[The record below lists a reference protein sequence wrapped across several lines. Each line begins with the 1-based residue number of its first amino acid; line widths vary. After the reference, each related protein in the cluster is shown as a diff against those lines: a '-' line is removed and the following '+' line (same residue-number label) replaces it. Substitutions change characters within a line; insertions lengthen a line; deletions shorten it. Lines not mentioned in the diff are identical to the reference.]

1 MEENS
6 SLHVSSLHDNKCGT
20 SGRQMSTCMASSSTV
35 HSTPILTQLD
45 ASLPAPT
52 NPPTVIHQDNPSA
65 STTPIFPSPNVR
77 KHTRGRFAE
86 EYGMFRRKQNEY
98 YDLLIQQTKREH
110 QEQLRVYQVQLE
122 AAEKQCQVYEAQ
134 LDMCT
139 AIKNRIYDTC
149 SHMERLG
156 TEIQSKIMKQ

>member
-1 MEENS
+1 MP
-6 SLHVSSLHDNKCGT
+6 
-20 SGRQMSTCMASSSTV
+20 TCMASSSAA
-35 HSTPILTQLD
+35 HSTPMPIQKD
-45 ASLPAPT
+45 APLPAPR
-52 NPPTVIHQDNPSA
+52 NPPTVILQDNPSA
-65 STTPIFPSPNVR
+65 STTPISPSPNVR

-86 EYGMFRRKQNEY
+86 EYAMYRRKQDEY

-110 QEQLRVYQVQLE
+110 QEQMKVYQVQQE

-149 SHMERLG
+149 SHMERLA
-156 TEIQSKIMKQ
+156 TESQSKFVKK